1 MNVGPSTRRR
11 APRVHGRYG
20 AGEFEDRYE
29 TAVREVIDRKAK
41 GEKIEAKRPER
52 PSNVLRAT

>member
-1 MNVGPSTRRR
+1 LRR